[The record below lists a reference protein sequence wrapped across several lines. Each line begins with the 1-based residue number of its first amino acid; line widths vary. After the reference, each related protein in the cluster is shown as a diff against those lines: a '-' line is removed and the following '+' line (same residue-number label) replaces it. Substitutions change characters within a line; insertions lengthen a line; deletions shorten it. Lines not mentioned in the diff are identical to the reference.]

1 MFRQRSLSFVL
12 ISTALALV
20 LYSCNKKPESVSFP
34 KDKTELLPPSSETL
48 RFSEPKKFEWQVN
61 DSTTFQ
67 KPVPIEVD
75 LASVPSKSFYPDG
88 FLPLDQPLSEM
99 PFVLKQD
106 TLINLQELP
115 WESIK
120 FKTSIL
126 EPPTRVKARLPKLNK
141 NASVGIFEFGEDQGM
156 PSAVVTQMMED
167 SHGMIWIA
175 TDKGIC
181 RFDGEYIEIYDII
194 DERFTGAQT
203 DVLNML
209 EDEKGRIW
217 IYTEDMGFYVIDV
230 QVGIV
235 INAVLVED
243 RFRFNL
249 GNTMIMAGKNMIWF
263 GTQNDGVFIVDPNG
277 FSFKQITQLKPG
289 GNGNVRQ
296 LVEDGFGKI
305 WIGSDS
311 GLFVID
317 PETGQ
322 VQTPGNQSSF
332 SSSIGGLFCDGQNN
346 IWLGTENEGITKV
359 HSSRES
365 RLVLGSDLGIQTP
378 VHQFTEGND
387 GKIWMSAD
395 GGGVLIIDP
404 ITQKLKHL
412 DKEKGLSDDR
422 IILSFLDNSGQI
434 WIATAKGLNLMD
446 TEGLMPNY
454 LTEED
459 GLSWPDVWAFME
471 DRKGDLWLGSWERMD
486 IYDSEN
492 HAIKRVDLALQL
504 EKNVTIPFQPMH
516 MPSGNYLIKSPS
528 IGLAI
533 FNPDRSTITKI
544 TPENGLTN
552 LFQTACFVDRSGKI
566 WTGTFRNRGVE
577 VYNPK
582 TNSFKR
588 LTNEEGLVGNIVW
601 GIAEDALGQVWV
613 GTDAGVNIINVEE
626 NTISNLMEGENST
639 TRNFG
644 AFLTDKENRMW
655 MGTRTGILIADQKNG
670 VLTTISSENGLISS
684 EVYTLYQHGDV
695 MYAGT
700 ENGLTTFSIPAN
712 LSTDKSVLDIKSYA
726 KEQGLIFNNFNADAA
741 IAYDDKLW
749 WGIETEVLTVTEI
762 PKRDTVK
769 GTTYISGIAISDQT
783 RNFYDYDLAREA
795 YTNLDTLFSA
805 KKDTFFLA
813 EQRPQ
818 ESGWLKENDIQ
829 WDGLKGNYNLP
840 TNLEIPYEQN
850 YVSFQFTGAQLK
862 NRNKTRYSYYLQGF
876 DKEWSDLSPEPY
888 SKNYRNLPAGNYTFH
903 VQSKSFESDWSEP
916 ATFSFTILPHWTNTW
931 WAWLLYVFIF
941 IIVVSA
947 IVQYRARAL
956 KKENAILEERVNHRT
971 AQLKKSVED
980 LKSTQSQ
987 LIQSE
992 KMASLGELTA
1002 GIAHEIQNPLNFV
1015 NNFSELNSELL
1026 SELKEE
1032 LANGNVTEVEAIA
1045 NDLSENEAKITHHG
1059 KRADAIVKGMLAH
1072 SRSGKGEKEPTDL
1085 NALAE
1090 EYLKLS
1096 YHGLRA
1102 KDKSFNADFKTDF
1115 DPNLP
1120 KVNIVPQ
1127 DIGRVLLNL
1136 INNAFQACAERSRSA
1151 VSADRVSPEASAE
1164 AQALAKADSAYN
1176 PTVTVKTQLTTK
1188 GQILITIKDNGPGI
1202 PDDIKDKIFQP
1213 FFTTKPTGQG
1223 TGLGLSLS
1231 YDIVKAHGGDLQV
1244 ESRSGQGTSF
1254 IVLLKIN

>member
-1 MFRQRSLSFVL
+1 MLQNRSMSFIILS
-12 ISTALALV
+12 IALALI
-20 LYSCNKKPESVSFP
+20 LFSCDKKPESVPFP
-34 KDKTELLPPSSETL
+34 KGKKEFLPPSSQPL

-61 DSTTFQ
+61 DSTSFQ
-67 KPVPIEVD
+67 KPVPIKVD
-75 LASVPSKSFYPDG
+75 LASVPSKPFYPDG
-88 FLPLDQPLSEM
+88 FLPLDQPMVEM

-106 TLINLQELP
+106 TVINLQELP
-115 WESIK
+115 WEPIK

-175 TDKGIC
+175 TDNGIC

-217 IYTEDMGFYVIDV
+217 VYTEDMGFYVMDL

-235 INAVLVED
+235 INAVLVKD
-243 RFRFNL
+243 RFRFDL
-249 GNTMIMAGKNMIWF
+249 GNTMIMDSKNMIWF
-263 GTQNDGVFIVDPNG
+263 GTQNDGVFIVDPNE
-277 FSFKQITQLKPG
+277 FSFKHFAQLKPG
-289 GNGNVRQ
+289 SNGNVRQ
-296 LVEDGFGKI
+296 LVEDGIGKI

-322 VQTPGNQSSF
+322 VQTPDNQSSF

-346 IWLGTENEGITKV
+346 IWVGTENEGIAKI

-365 RLVLGSDLGIQTP
+365 RMVLGSDQGIQTP
-378 VHQFTEGND
+378 VHQFTVGN
-387 GKIWMSAD
+387 GSKIWMSSN
-395 GGGVLIIDP
+395 GGGINIFDP

-422 IILSFLDNSGQI
+422 VILSFLDNSGQI

-459 GLSWPDVWAFME
+459 GLSWPNVWAFME
-471 DRKGDLWLGSWERMD
+471 DKKGDLWLGSWERMD
-486 IYDSEN
+486 IYNSEI

-516 MPSGNYLIKSPS
+516 MPSGNYLIKAPS

-533 FNPDRSTITKI
+533 FNPDRSTISKI

-552 LFQTACFVDRSGKI
+552 LFQSACFVDRSGKI

-582 TNSFKR
+582 SNSFKR

-601 GIAEDALGQVWV
+601 GILEDALGRIWV
-613 GTDAGVNIINVEE
+613 GSDLGVNIIDVED
-626 NTISNLMEGENST
+626 NTISYLLEEGNVSERISHSLLNDLEG
-639 TRNFG
+639 RI
-644 AFLTDKENRMW
+644 W
-655 MGTRTGILIADQKNG
+655 IGTRSGILIADQQNDL
-670 VLTTISSENGLISS
+670 LTKIEPENGLISE
-684 EVYTLYQHGDV
+684 EVYTLYEHNGM

-700 ENGLTTFSIPAN
+700 ENGLTSFTPPSNF
-712 LSTDKSVLDIKSYA
+712 STDNSVLNVKSYA
-726 KEQGLIFNNFNADAA
+726 KEQGLIYNNYNADAA
-741 IAYDDKLW
+741 IVYDDKLW
-749 WGIETEVLTVTEI
+749 WGIETEVLTVTDI
-762 PKRDTVK
+762 PKRDTVT
-769 GTTYISGIAISDQT
+769 GTTYISGIAISDQN

-818 ESGWLKENDIQ
+818 ETGWLKENDIQ

-876 DKEWSDLSPEPY
+876 DEEWSDLSPEPY

-931 WAWLLYVFIF
+931 WAWLLYIFIF
-941 IIVVSA
+941 IVVVSA

-1015 NNFSELNSELL
+1015 NNFSEVSNELV
-1026 SELKEE
+1026 EEMQEE
-1032 LANGNVTEVEAIA
+1032 LGKGDVEEAKALSNDIRGNLE
-1045 NDLSENEAKITHHG
+1045 KITHHG

-1072 SRSGKGEKEPTDL
+1072 SRAGKGEKAPTDL

-1115 DPNLP
+1115 DPDLP
-1120 KVNIVPQ
+1120 KVNVVPQ

-1136 INNAFQACAERSRSA
+1136 INNAFQACAQSGTE
-1151 VSADRVSPEASAE
+1151 
-1164 AQALAKADSAYN
+1164 N
-1176 PTVTVKTQLTTK
+1176 PLVTVKTKLSTIDQVLVT
-1188 GQILITIKDNGPGI
+1188 ITDNGPGI
-1202 PDDIKDKIFQP
+1202 PPDIKDKIFQP

-1231 YDIVKAHGGDLQV
+1231 YDIVKAHGGELKVDST
-1244 ESRSGQGTSF
+1244 EGKGTKF
-1254 IVLLKIN
+1254 TVQIPT